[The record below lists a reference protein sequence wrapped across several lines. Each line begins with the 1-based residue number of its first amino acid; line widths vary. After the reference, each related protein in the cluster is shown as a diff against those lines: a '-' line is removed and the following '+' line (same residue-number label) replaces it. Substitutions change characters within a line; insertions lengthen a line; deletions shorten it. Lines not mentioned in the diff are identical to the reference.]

1 MSADPAGRRSEMDS
15 DLRLRMLSYYNERAA
30 EYEEVYTLGTGS
42 ASIPD
47 PEVFRTEAQVLAG
60 VVCRIAHGRL
70 MDLACGTA
78 YWLPHYAANC
88 SRITLFDQSERMLVE
103 ARAKADRLG
112 IADRCVI
119 EQGDVLAHAFG
130 EVAYDTALV
139 GFLLSHLTEA
149 QERLLFDAL
158 RRMLD
163 SSGRFIILDSAWS
176 PERSKFNTKVERQP
190 RRLNDGTAFEIY
202 KRYCDESDISNWAEK
217 YGVRLSVEHF
227 GTAFFA
233 VSGTFSSTSAG

>member
-1 MSADPAGRRSEMDS
+1 
-15 DLRLRMLSYYNERAA
+15 
-30 EYEEVYTLGTGS
+30 
-42 ASIPD
+42 
-47 PEVFRTEAQVLAG
+47 
-60 VVCRIAHGRL
+60 
-70 MDLACGTA
+70 
-78 YWLPHYAANC
+78 
-88 SRITLFDQSERMLVE
+88 
-103 ARAKADRLG
+103 
-112 IADRCVI
+112 
-119 EQGDVLAHAFG
+119 
-130 EVAYDTALV
+130 ALV